1 MRILIFISLIL
12 LGCNKP
18 PTEQPHVKTYPS
30 QPYLITMNVYN
41 RKLNDSIRFVSTAG
55 YGYTSES
62 YMQWAGIF
70 TPIQG
75 TGSALGDIDIT
86 CNESNGSGD

>member
-55 YGYTSES
+55 
-62 YMQWAGIF
+62 
-70 TPIQG
+70 
-75 TGSALGDIDIT
+75 
-86 CNESNGSGD
+86 SGDSIVLKIYLSGKLIADTTGVNYAKINWIDYN